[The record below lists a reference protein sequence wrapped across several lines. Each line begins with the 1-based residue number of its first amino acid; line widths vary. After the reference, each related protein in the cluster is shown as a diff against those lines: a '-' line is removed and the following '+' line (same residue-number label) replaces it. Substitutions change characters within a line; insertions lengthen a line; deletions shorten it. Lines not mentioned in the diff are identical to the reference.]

1 MNLPPTGLLHL
12 LVVYIVWSST
22 YLAFRVGV
30 GPGGG
35 WEPFLMG
42 AARFIPAA
50 LILLSY
56 AHRRRHRL
64 WLSRGELET
73 LGFTGV
79 LMWVGGN
86 GLILIA
92 AQYAPSNYQ
101 ALMIAASPIW
111 ANALEALLDRKRPAP
126 LLILGLLLG
135 LGGIA
140 VLSVPKLAEATPTSL
155 LSFFL
160 LLVSPV
166 CWSAGSV
173 VTQRRPLELD
183 ATVVS
188 GYQQLFGGIGFLLL
202 APLLG
207 ERWSNPSGAGWA
219 ALVYLI
225 VAGSLL
231 AYTSYILAVRL
242 LPLSIV
248 MTYAYVNPVLTAFLG
263 WLLLGEQLSVW
274 TLAGAALVLIGVAG
288 VFQSRAKR

>member
-1 MNLPPTGLLHL
+1 MNLSPTGLLHL

-50 LILLSY
+50 LILLGY
-56 AHRRRHRL
+56 AYARRQRL
-64 WLSRGELET
+64 WLSREEFAT
-73 LGFTGV
+73 LSFTGV
-79 LMWVGGN
+79 MMWVGGN

-111 ANALEALLDRKRPAP
+111 ANAFEALLDRKRPAP
-126 LLILGLLLG
+126 LLIYGLLIG
-135 LGGIA
+135 LVGIG
-140 VLSVPKLAEATPTSL
+140 VLSVPKLAQPTPTSL

-160 LLVSPV
+160 LLVSPI

-173 VTQRRPLELD
+173 ITQRRPFVLD
-183 ATVVS
+183 AVVVS
-188 GYQQLFGGIGFLLL
+188 GYQQLFGGIGFLLI

-207 ERWSNPSGAGWA
+207 EHGSSPSLAGWG

-225 VAGSLL
+225 AAGSLL

-263 WLLLGEQLSVW
+263 WLLLGEQLTGW